1 MVEKILEEFPVAIQ
15 DMDSNR
21 KNVVLLAVENRQLH
35 AKKIIPKESVFSQVD
50 DQDQKFVKSSM
61 PQNFFAFYNEK
72 KETPK
77 AIFIDSHEKLIK
89 EGTEWLSKTSKS
101 CSVVAALVA
110 TVAFTTSSAFPSEVK
125 EEKGTPMLED
135 EPTFNTFAIASSMLS
150 ASDQ

>member
-1 MVEKILEEFPVAIQ
+1 MWFCWRLRIDNSMRRRLSQ
-15 DMDSNR
+15 
-21 KNVVLLAVENRQLH
+21 
-35 AKKIIPKESVFSQVD
+35 KKASSVKWMT
-50 DQDQKFVKSSM
+50 KFVKSSM